1 MPNDQHVRVIIEG
14 ITQAGKPFRPS
25 DWAERL
31 AGALSG
37 FRLSA
42 SSQRQGAHIG
52 YSPLCVPRTVD
63 GVKCVI
69 VDERLK
75 SVEVMAWDFAIHFAR
90 DNNLR
95 TRQIVGRPD
104 FHSADKTSTPASK
117 AVEAVKSEG
126 RPVRG

>member
-1 MPNDQHVRVIIEG
+1 MPNDQHFSVIIEG

-42 SSQRQGAHIG
+42 VSQRQGAHIG
-52 YSPLCVPRTVD
+52 YSPLCVPRMVD
-63 GVKCVI
+63 GIKCVI

-95 TRQIVGRPD
+95 TRHIATVSVPD
-104 FHSADKTSTPASK
+104 SIDKKSALSTK
-117 AVEAVKSEG
+117 AVESVG
-126 RPVRG
+126 

>member
-1 MPNDQHVRVIIEG
+1 MPNDQHAKLIIEG

-42 SSQRQGAHIG
+42 ASQRQGAHIG
-52 YSPLCVPRTVD
+52 YSPLCVPRMVD
-63 GVKCVI
+63 GIKCVI

-95 TRQIVGRPD
+95 TRQIAAMSVAD
-104 FHSADKTSTPASK
+104 SSDKTSALSAK
-117 AVEAVKSEG
+117 AVESVG
-126 RPVRG
+126 

>member
-1 MPNDQHVRVIIEG
+1 MLNDQHFSVIIEG

-42 SSQRQGAHIG
+42 ASQRQGAHIG
-52 YSPLCVPRTVD
+52 YSPLCVPRMVD
-63 GVKCVI
+63 GIKCVI
-69 VDERLK
+69 VDVRLK

-95 TRQIVGRPD
+95 TRQIAAGSVPE
-104 FHSADKTSTPASK
+104 SADKTSALSTK
-117 AVEAVKSEG
+117 AVESVG
-126 RPVRG
+126 